1 METLETLRKRLD
13 EVDNALL
20 SLLNAR
26 IHLSREIG
34 DIKKEQGLAISAPER
49 ERAVVDALA
58 NQCAGNPDTLTPG
71 QIRQLW
77 EVIFRFS
84 REVQN

>member
-1 METLETLRKRLD
+1 METLESLRERLD

-26 IHLSREIG
+26 VHLSREIG
-34 DIKKEQGLAISAPER
+34 ELKKEQGLAISAPER

-58 NQCAGNPDTLTPG
+58 NQCAGNPDALTPG

-77 EVIFRFS
+77 EVIFRIS
-84 REVQN
+84 RNAQH